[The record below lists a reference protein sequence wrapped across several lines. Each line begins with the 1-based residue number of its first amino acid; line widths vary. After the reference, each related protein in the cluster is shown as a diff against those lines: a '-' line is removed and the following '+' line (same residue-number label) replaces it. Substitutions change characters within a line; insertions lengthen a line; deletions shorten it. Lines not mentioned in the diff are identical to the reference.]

1 MDRWIGGSVD
11 RWLRVDRRRKIG
23 YQVVGKVARRRLTT
37 SGSVARASGIHPPGE
52 TKKQLETAGPAR
64 KEFSPSGSCTMAQL
78 GLQAS

>member
-1 MDRWIGGSVD
+1 MT
-11 RWLRVDRRRKIG
+11 VDRRKKIG

-37 SGSVARASGIHPPGE
+37 SGSVARASGIHPSGE